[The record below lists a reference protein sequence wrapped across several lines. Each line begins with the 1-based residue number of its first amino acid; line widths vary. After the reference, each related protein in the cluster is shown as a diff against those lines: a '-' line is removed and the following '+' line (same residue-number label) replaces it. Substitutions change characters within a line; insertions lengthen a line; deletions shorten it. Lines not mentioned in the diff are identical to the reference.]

1 MGLLASKDDG
11 QKPLFRKYA
20 ARHKKAG
27 GKQSDILEIVE
38 SIRLSS
44 SEEWII
50 IECTNSVAMLNA
62 LSKVGTSFWEL
73 VTQLNGEMKAL
84 AVTFAS
90 GKLGF
95 DVEPHPTDV
104 GHWTYDEEEEK
115 VTFTDG
121 EVKKSLTGLSGLS
134 LESMTLP
141 SPSVNAQPQQVSTT
155 RVRVG
160 KQQG

>member
-1 MGLLASKDDG
+1 MGLLEKADDG

-20 ARHKKAG
+20 ARVKKSG
-27 GKQSDILEIVE
+27 GKQSEIIELVE

-44 SEEWII
+44 SEEWIL

-73 VTQLNGEMKAL
+73 VTQFNGEMKAL
-84 AVTFAS
+84 AIVFAS

-95 DVEPHPTDV
+95 DVEPHPTEV
-104 GHWTYDEEEEK
+104 GHWTYNEDEEK
-115 VTFTDG
+115 VVFTDG
-121 EVKKSLTGLSGLS
+121 EVKKPTTGLSGLT

-141 SPSVNAQPQQVSTT
+141 SPSVNAQQKQKNTT
-155 RVRVG
+155 RAPQPG
-160 KQQG
+160 